1 MKPKSWED
9 ISVEKYYKLYAINK
23 VADVIDQQVQTLACL
38 LEVDD
43 KEVERM
49 TVTQVVKAMKPFEFL
64 KELPD
69 GKPLT
74 VSFQLEGKRFKS
86 ILISSDMTAAQFID
100 FSSIGKNVK
109 PDDLVYEMHKLIAA
123 MCQRRKIKGCY
134 PFIFY
139 EYEGFDKNADLFLK
153 LPMSIAYPF
162 YVFFCNVSV
171 NLQTPI
177 LNSLEKMLKK
187 ETKEVKKLLK
197 RK

>member
-1 MKPKSWED
+1 MTWAD
-9 ISVEKYYKLYAINK
+9 ITVEQYYKLYAINK

-38 LEVDD
+38 LG
-43 KEVERM
+43 VEDSEIEKM
-49 TVTQVVKAMKPFEFL
+49 TVSQIVKEMKPFEFL
-64 KELPD
+64 KQLPD

-74 VSFQLEGKRFKS
+74 VSFALGGKRFKP
-86 ILISSDMTAAQFID
+86 ILVSSDMTATQFID

-109 PDDLVYEMHKLIAA
+109 PEDLIYEMHKLIAV
-123 MCQRRKIKGCY
+123 MCQTRKIKGKH

-139 EYEGFDKNADLFLK
+139 EYEGAKNFDLFLK

-162 YVFFCNVSV
+162 YVFFCNVSM

-177 LNSLEKMLKK
+177 KNSLEKTMKK
-187 ETKEVKKLLK
+187 EMREVKKLLK